1 MHFKIMVLAFS
12 FVWLACSYTAFA
24 TGDCNG
30 DTTVTIAEVQSA
42 INMFLGL
49 KDVLPCV
56 DENNS
61 KSVSIDEVQKT
72 INTFLGLIVPVSKV
86 SSTVSGTAVVALAQA
101 SKSSVKLDGAAIEIV
116 AFDKTGTE
124 LGRAAVST
132 DSNGGFAAQV
142 PLMVTGG
149 YVVVTASKE
158 GFTQYQKRIDYTSPG
173 TIELQADVEQ
183 ITFTKEITIDATSGA
198 VVGKSSEPSFNFAF
212 IRYANGV
219 KKAVAGKSAIMAAK
233 SAADATLEMAISIP
247 ASSLPGVD
255 SINAK
260 ASTFD
265 PATNTLPGSYTATD
279 STAKGGKEGKMVS
292 LAFDFLDITANTTEG
307 TKNLGKVATALVKAG
322 VTKAAVKATTYTR
335 SIYQSS
341 CDNLFLEDYNTTA
354 DGWQVPVWSLNPST
368 GKWVFIG
375 EGTVSDSSGTVI
387 TTPTVASCKTSNYYL
402 TIMVANTEFQN
413 NYWNLDHIVFDTP
426 TKVCLKGTFAAGSTP
441 LANIG
446 LSLYGSN
453 FDSAWG
459 YTTTAGAY
467 NLETV
472 LLSKNNSSRSATM
485 YYYDADGTYS
495 SQTVTLDAVYPA
507 CTTFDK
513 TDFQIPCTVSGKLVD
528 DTGNGVAYRSLQLSG
543 TTFYKGIGTDSTGAF
558 SSKVKC
564 GESIGIYSGRTAPL
578 ATFNV
583 NGNVENGED
592 TDDSRTAV
600 LFNVIAPN
608 MAPSGYAYFA
618 SSSINIL
625 KMPVLTAYVSG
636 YDGDNNYPLTYKLTI
651 GSTVKSGTIAA
662 SDPQPIEVRISGLTA
677 GTYDATYELTDS
689 KGASSSMGL
698 GKVYVVSDNR
708 APVTQLYASTSYI
721 KTCSAER
728 TITLYG
734 SAYDADGDAMTGTW
748 SLDGG
753 VAPACSGGTAT
764 AGSSLYVACQT
775 ALPQSNGPFVYHYTV
790 SDSYFKTGDSV
801 TTVRT
806 YNNAPVVTVK
816 ADKPMVAPGSTG
828 IDRTVTLTAT
838 ATDPDAD
845 TIISGSWSVGGSLL
859 TSCTG
864 LTCSYI
870 IPDTAIAGQLFTF
883 KYEASDC
890 AATGS
895 NTAPVVYGQYS
906 DVNIIVQ

>member
-1 MHFKIMVLAFS
+1 MHFQIMVLAFS
-12 FVWLACSYTAFA
+12 FVWLVCTHTAFA
-24 TGDCNG
+24 TGDCNN
-30 DTTVTIAEVQSA
+30 DNKVTIDEVQSA

-49 KDVLPCV
+49 KTPLNCV
-56 DENNS
+56 DENRSNS
-61 KSVSIDEVQKT
+61 VTIDEVQKT
-72 INTFLGLIVPVSKV
+72 INTFLGLIVPASTV
-86 SSTVSGTAVVALAQA
+86 SSTVSGTAIISLVQA
-101 SKSSVKLDGAAIEIV
+101 STSVKLDGAAVEIV
-116 AFDKTGTE
+116 AYDKADKE

-132 DSNGGFAAQV
+132 DSTGGFAAQV
-142 PLMVTGG
+142 PLIVTGG
-149 YVVVTASKE
+149 YVVITVCKE

-173 TIELQADVEQ
+173 AIELQADVEQ
-183 ITFTKEITIDATSGA
+183 IAFTKEIPIDATGA

-212 IRYANGV
+212 IRYANGT
-219 KKAVAGKSAIMAAK
+219 KKAVAGKAAILAAK
-233 SAADATLEMAISIP
+233 SAADATLEMGISIP
-247 ASSLPGVD
+247 ASSLSGVT

-279 STAKGGKEGKMVS
+279 SSGKEGKMVS
-292 LAFDFLDITANTTEG
+292 LAFDYLDITANTAEG
-307 TKNLGKVATALVKAG
+307 TKNLGKVATALVKSG

-341 CDNLFLEDYNTTA
+341 CDNLFLEDYNTVDA
-354 DGWQVPVWSLNPST
+354 GWQVPVWSLNPGT

-375 EGTVSDSSGTVI
+375 EGTVSDSAGAVI
-387 TTPTVASCKTSNYYL
+387 ATPTVASCKTSNYYL

-426 TKVCLKGTFAAGSTP
+426 TKVCLKGTFSAGATP
-441 LANIG
+441 LANMG
-446 LSLYGSN
+446 LSMYGSN
-453 FDSAWG
+453 FDSSWG
-459 YTTTAGAY
+459 YTDATGAY

-472 LLSKNNSSRSATM
+472 LLSKNNTSRSATL
-485 YYYDADGTYS
+485 YFYDADGVYN
-495 SQTVTLDAVYPA
+495 SQAVTLDAVYPA

-513 TDFQIPCTVSGKLVD
+513 RDFQIPCTVSGKLVD

-543 TTFYKGIGTDSTGAF
+543 TTFYKGVGTDSTGAF

-583 NGNVENGED
+583 NGSVENGED
-592 TDDSRTAV
+592 TDDARAAV

-618 SSSINIL
+618 SSSINVL

-651 GSTVKSGTIAA
+651 GTTVMSGTIAA
-662 SDPQPIEVRISGLTA
+662 SDPQPIEVRIPGLTA

-689 KGASSSMGL
+689 KGASSSMVL
-698 GKVYVVSDNR
+698 GKVYVVSGNR
-708 APVTQLYASTSYI
+708 APVTQLYASTGYI
-721 KTCSAER
+721 KTCSADR
-728 TITLYG
+728 AVTLYG
-734 SAYDADGDAMTGTW
+734 SAYDSDGDAMTGTW
-748 SLDGG
+748 SLDSG

-764 AGSSLYVACQT
+764 AGSSLYVQCQS
-775 ALPQSNGPFVYHYTV
+775 ALPQGNGPYVYRFTV
-790 SDSYFKTGDSV
+790 SDSLATGEST
-801 TTVRT
+801 TTVKT
-806 YNNAPVVTVK
+806 YNNAPVVTLK
-816 ADKPMVAPGSTG
+816 ANKPLVATGSTG
-828 IDRTVTLTAT
+828 VDRIVVLTAT

-845 TIISGSWSVGGSLL
+845 TLISGTWSVGGSPL

-864 LTCSYI
+864 LTCSYT
-870 IPDTAIAGQLFTF
+870 IPDTATVEQLFIF
-883 KYEASDC
+883 KYEAADC

-895 NTAPVVYGQYS
+895 STVQVVYGQYS
-906 DVNIIVQ
+906 DVNIIIQ